1 MKSLL
6 YPAVALMNRLSFGMK
21 FSLISVLFLVPML
34 VTNFYLVRDSY
45 REFQG
50 TRVELQS
57 LDLLGSGLSLR
68 RDLETLNNLVQIN
81 VILGQSGKAGHVES
95 NISALEQ
102 SVLTRLQG
110 LAAMTTDPEQI
121 TFFDGKRDE
130 MIAAF
135 KAQQAETS
143 LQSKSALIGKLLGN
157 AQIFS
162 QIIASQAG
170 LSRDSQSD
178 MRQLSE
184 LITNVTP
191 AVTQTLG
198 EGRAMGSY
206 SLGQGFLNSASSTRF
221 DELLAQ
227 IEKLQAEYGLKLQ
240 DALGSSKAA
249 HETLAAQAESSKAS
263 LKKASE
269 LFEETGGDG

>member
-50 TRVELQS
+50 TQVELQS
-57 LDLLGSGLSLR
+57 LDLLGSSLTLR

-81 VILGQSGKAGHVES
+81 VYLGQAGKAGNVETK
-95 NISALEQ
+95 ISALEQ
-102 SVLTRLQG
+102 SVLARLEG
-110 LAAMTTDPEQI
+110 LAAATIDPEQI
-121 TFFDGKRDE
+121 TVFDGKRDE
-130 MIAAF
+130 MITAF
-135 KAQQAETS
+135 KAQQAENS

-178 MRQLSE
+178 MRQLTE

-191 AVTQTLG
+191 PVTQALG
-198 EGRAMGSY
+198 DGRAMGSY
-206 SLGQGFLNSASSTRF
+206 SLGQGFLNSSSSTRF
-221 DELLAQ
+221 EELLAQ

-249 HETLAAQAESSKAS
+249 RETLAAQAESSKAT
-263 LKKASE
+263 LKKPVNCSKNKW
-269 LFEETGGDG
+269 